1 MRAKTLTLAAVA
13 LAASLSLTACQGDK
27 DSDAS
32 GAGSGSGSGSSS
44 SSSSGGSSGGSSDGS
59 SDAAS
64 GSSTSD
70 ENAKNTGGDSATTAS
85 GQGSGGGQ
93 VTTGNCKTANLSF
106 SASHGMAEGDLIVSL
121 KNKSD
126 TCSLKGFPGVDLRS
140 EDASGPLSAERS
152 KLAAPAVVLNTGE
165 TTRFTLHTP
174 TNDGTGED
182 PVYVSA
188 IDVTPPNETHSK
200 ALSTDL
206 NLPVGADGKVFVD
219 PVGTGKQ

>member
-1 MRAKTLTLAAVA
+1 MRAKTLTLAAMA

-32 GAGSGSGSGSSS
+32 GSGSGSGSGSSS
-44 SSSSGGSSGGSSDGS
+44 SSSSDGS
-59 SDAAS
+59 SDTAS
-64 GSSTSD
+64 GSSASD
-70 ENAKNTGGDSATTAS
+70 KNAKSAGGDSTTTAS

-93 VTTGNCKTANLSF
+93 ITTGNCKTANLAF

-174 TNDGTGED
+174 TNDGSGED
-182 PVYVSA
+182 PVFVSA
-188 IDVTPPNETHSK
+188 IEVTPPNETHSK
-200 ALSTDL
+200 VLSTDL